1 MTRHDWISTVARVF
15 CGLVFIMHGYP
26 KIMNLAGTSMF
37 FSENFGVPG
46 WLAIPIAILEFFGGI
61 LLVAGFA
68 TRIVSA
74 LFIFEMIGAMLFVH
88 LPHGW
93 DVFRGGFEFNLALV
107 ILLLT
112 VVLLGPGPLSVD
124 AAILRRRGA
133 GYAPEEPTA
142 V

>member
-1 MTRHDWISTVARVF
+1 VTRHDWISTVARVF
-15 CGLVFIMHGYP
+15 CGLVFIIHGYP

-61 LLVAGFA
+61 VLVTGFA

-93 DVFRGGFEFNLALV
+93 DVFAGGFEFNLALV

-112 VVLLGPGPLSVD
+112 VVVLGPGPLSVD
-124 AAILRRRGA
+124 GAIARRRET
-133 GYAPEEPTA
+133 GYAPEESPPA
-142 V
+142 